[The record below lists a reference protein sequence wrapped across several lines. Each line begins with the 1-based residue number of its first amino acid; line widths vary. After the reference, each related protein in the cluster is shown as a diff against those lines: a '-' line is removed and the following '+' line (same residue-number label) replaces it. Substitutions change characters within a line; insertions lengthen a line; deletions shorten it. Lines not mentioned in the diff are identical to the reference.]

1 MDLSRAHWC
10 KSSFSGDNGG
20 HCVEVASNLPGSIAV
35 RDSKNPG
42 GPALIFTSAQ
52 WSVFLRTMKRRE

>member
-1 MDLSRAHWC
+1 MDLSTAHWC

-20 HCVEVASNLPGSIAV
+20 HCVEVAADLPGSIAV

-42 GPALIFTSAQ
+42 GLPLIFTSAQ
-52 WSVFLRTMKRRE
+52 WSLFIDDLKNGR